1 MFKKIFILAM
11 ILCSLALPAFAGG
24 LGLSTAAIDFGTLLE
39 GPAAQKNVTL
49 SNTGNEPVTITNVT
63 TS

>member
-1 MFKKIFILAM
+1 MFKKIFVLAVL
-11 ILCSLALPAFAGG
+11 LCSLSLPAFAGN
-24 LGLSTAAIDFGTLLE
+24 LGLSTAAIDFGTLVE

-49 SNTGNEPVTITNVT
+49 SNIGSEPVTITNVT